1 MGLAGHPA
9 AVSAGV
15 DGQVLQRAGRLANWA
30 NFVKVA
36 HTVFAL
42 PFVVVG
48 MAAASL
54 HSHVDW
60 ARVAIAV
67 TAFTAARFAAMGF
80 NRIVDRHYDALNP
93 RTSAREL
100 PAGRMTVRE
109 AWVLVV
115 VMSVAF
121 FALVAQLNPLCLRL
135 APLAWAWT
143 LAYSFT
149 KRFTALCHFWLGWS
163 LAFAPAGGYLALS
176 GEWTRP
182 WWLMWV
188 LGIGVS
194 SWVGG
199 FDILYSLQDEAFDRE
214 HRLRS
219 LTVAL
224 GAHGAIWYAR
234 ISHIVAVVALG
245 MWGWSIGLGTAY
257 LGAVVLAAVALIWE
271 HRLVRAGDYSRLDVA
286 FFSMNGVIAGVMMLG
301 ALVGALS

>member
-1 MGLAGHPA
+1 
-9 AVSAGV
+9 VTAGV
-15 DGQVLQRAGRLANWA
+15 DGQVLRRAGRLANWA

-54 HSHVDW
+54 HYRVDW
-60 ARVAIAV
+60 AKVAFAV
-67 TAFTAARFAAMGF
+67 AAFAAARFAAMGF
-80 NRIVDRHYDALNP
+80 NRIVDRGYDALNP
-93 RTSAREL
+93 RTAAREL
-100 PAGRMTVRE
+100 PSGRMSLGE
-109 AWVLVV
+109 AWALIV
-115 VMSVAF
+115 VMSLAF
-121 FALVAQLNPLCLRL
+121 FALAAKLNPLCLRL
-135 APLAWAWT
+135 APVALAWT
-143 LAYSFT
+143 LAYSYT

-199 FDILYSLQDEAFDRE
+199 FDILYSLQDEGFDRE
-214 HRLRS
+214 HSLRS

-234 ISHIVAVVALG
+234 ISHFVAVVALAW
-245 MWGWSIGLGTAY
+245 WGRGIGLGSMY
-257 LGAVVLAAVALIWE
+257 LAAVLIAALLLVWE
-271 HRLVRAGDYSRLDVA
+271 HRLVRVGEYSRLDVA
-286 FFSMNGVIAGVMMLG
+286 FFSMNGVIAGVVMVG
-301 ALVGALS
+301 ALVSALG